1 MASWFYASEGKQQ
14 GPFPEGQFRDL
25 IAQGVVRPDTLV
37 WTEGMAGWQKAAEIP
52 GLVGGGA
59 PPMIPAGGPPTMGG
73 RGNGGAAGGSL
84 SVDFGI
90 LEFTWRSIVML
101 IGMCF
106 VIPAPWVFVWYTK
119 WIVPCV
125 KVPGRPNLSFTGNA
139 MALVPWFFGFIVL
152 AIAIGFIGSQLLSNL
167 LFLVQI
173 VLYWLLIKWIV
184 ANLASNGQPLG
195 LSFTGSV
202 WAYVGW
208 NLLFAI
214 SIITII
220 GWAWVAAAQMRW
232 FCRSIEGTRR
242 EIVFKG
248 SGLEILWR
256 GIVAAILFSLIIPI
270 PWVYRWI
277 MNWFASQTELAP
289 RGSPLGVTPSARAR
303 SLPARRRRPA
313 CRRA

>member
-14 GPFPEGQFRDL
+14 GPYPEGQFRDL
-25 IAQGVVRPDTLV
+25 IAQGIVRADTLV

-52 GLVGGGA
+52 GLIGGGGA
-59 PPMIPAGGPPTMGG
+59 PPMMPASGPPMMGS
-73 RGNGGAAGGSL
+73 GGYAGSGYAGDGAGGSL
-84 SVDFGI
+84 AVDFGI
-90 LEFTWRSIVML
+90 LEFTWRTLVL
-101 IGMCF
+101 VIGSCF
-106 VIPAPWVFVWYTK
+106 IIPVPWLFVWYTN

-139 MALVPWFFGFIVL
+139 MTLVPWFFGFIVL
-152 AIAIGFIGSQLLSNL
+152 AIVIGFIGSQLLSNL
-167 LFLVQI
+167 LFIAQI
-173 VLYWLLIKWIV
+173 VLYWLLIKWMV

-195 LSFTGSV
+195 LSFIGSV
-202 WAYVGW
+202 WAYIGW

-232 FCRSIEGTRR
+232 FCRNIDGTRR

-248 SGLEILWR
+248 SGLDILWR
-256 GIVAAILFSLIIPI
+256 GIVAVILCSLIIPI

-289 RGSPLGVTPSARAR
+289 RGAQAGT
-303 SLPARRRRPA
+303 
-313 CRRA
+313 

>member
-14 GPFPEGQFRDL
+14 GPYQEGQFRDL
-25 IAQGVVRPDTLV
+25 VAQGVVRPDTLV
-37 WTEGMAGWQKAAEIP
+37 WSEGMAGWQKAAEIP
-52 GLVGGGA
+52 GLIGGGGA
-59 PPMIPAGGPPTMGG
+59 PPMMPAGGPPMMGSG
-73 RGNGGAAGGSL
+73 GYAGAGYAGGGGGSGGAL

-101 IGMCF
+101 IGMCLI
-106 VIPAPWVFVWYTK
+106 IPVPWVFVWYTK
-119 WIVPCV
+119 WIVSCV

-139 MALVPWFFGFIVL
+139 MTLVPWFFGFIVR
-152 AIAIGFIGSQLLSNL
+152 AIAIGVIGSALLSNL
-167 LFLVQI
+167 LFIAQI
-173 VLYWLLIKWIV
+173 VLYWLLIKWMV
-184 ANLASNGQPLG
+184 ANLASNEQPLG
-195 LSFTGSV
+195 LSFSGSA
-202 WAYVGW
+202 WAYIGW

-248 SGLEILWR
+248 SGLGILWR
-256 GIVAAILFSLIIPI
+256 GIVAAILSSLIIPI

-289 RGSPLGVTPSARAR
+289 RGSLGA
-303 SLPARRRRPA
+303 
-313 CRRA
+313 

>member
-14 GPFPEGQFRDL
+14 GPYPEGQFRDL

-52 GLVGGGA
+52 GLVGGGG
-59 PPMIPAGGPPTMGG
+59 PPMMPADGPPMMGGGGYAGSGYAGGGG
-73 RGNGGAAGGSL
+73 GGSL
-84 SVDFGI
+84 AVDFGI
-90 LEFTWRSIVML
+90 LEFTWRTLVL
-101 IGMCF
+101 VIGSCF
-106 VIPAPWVFVWYTK
+106 VIPVPWLLVWYTK

-125 KVPGRPNLSFTGNA
+125 RVPGRPNLSFTGNA
-139 MALVPWFFGFIVL
+139 MTLVPWFFGFIVL
-152 AIAIGFIGSQLLSNL
+152 AIALGFVGSQLLSNL
-167 LFLVQI
+167 LFIVQI
-173 VLYWLLIKWIV
+173 VLYWLLIKWMV

-195 LSFTGSV
+195 LSFSGSV
-202 WAYVGW
+202 WAYIGW

-242 EIVFKG
+242 EILFKG
-248 SGLEILWR
+248 SGLDILWR
-256 GIVAAILFSLIIPI
+256 GIVAAILCSLIIPI

-289 RGSPLGVTPSARAR
+289 RGSLQA
-303 SLPARRRRPA
+303 
-313 CRRA
+313 

>member
-25 IAQGVVRPDTLV
+25 VAQGVVRPDTLV

-52 GLVGGGA
+52 GLIGGGA
-59 PPMIPAGGPPTMGG
+59 PPMMGASGYGSAGGH
-73 RGNGGAAGGSL
+73 AATTGGSL

-90 LEFTWRSIVML
+90 LEFTWRTIVLL
-101 IGMCF
+101 IGMIF
-106 VIPAPWVFVWYTK
+106 VIPAPWAFVWYMR

-125 KVPGRPNLSFTGNA
+125 TVPGRPNLSFTGNA
-139 MALVPWFFGFIVL
+139 MTLVPWYFGFIVL
-152 AIAIGFIGSQLLSNL
+152 AIALGFVGSEILSNL

-173 VLYWLLIKWIV
+173 VLYWLLIKWMV
-184 ANLASNGQPLG
+184 ANLASNDQPLG

-232 FCRSIEGTRR
+232 FCRNIEGTRR
-242 EIVFKG
+242 EIAFKG
-248 SGLEILWR
+248 SGLDILWR
-256 GIVAAILFSLIIPI
+256 GIVAAILCALIIPI

-277 MNWFASQTELAP
+277 MNWFASQTELVP
-289 RGSPLGVTPSARAR
+289 RGA
-303 SLPARRRRPA
+303 
-313 CRRA
+313 

>member
-25 IAQGVVRPDTLV
+25 ISQGVVRPDTLV

-52 GLVGGGA
+52 GLVGGG
-59 PPMIPAGGPPTMGG
+59 PPMVPAGGPPMMGS
-73 RGNGGAAGGSL
+73 GGYAGGGGEGSL
-84 SVDFGI
+84 AVDFGI
-90 LEFTWRSIVML
+90 LEFTWRTLVL
-101 IGMCF
+101 AIGSCF
-106 VIPAPWVFVWYTK
+106 VIPVPWLFVWYTN
-119 WIVPCV
+119 WIVPCI
-125 KVPGRPNLSFTGNA
+125 KVPGRPNLSFTGSA
-139 MALVPWFFGFIVL
+139 MTLVPWFFGFIVL
-152 AIAIGFIGSQLLSNL
+152 AIAIGVIGSTLLSNL
-167 LFLVQI
+167 LFIAQI
-173 VLYWLLIKWIV
+173 VLYWLLIKWMI

-195 LSFTGSV
+195 LSFTGTV

-248 SGLEILWR
+248 SGLDILWR
-256 GIVAAILFSLIIPI
+256 GIVAAILSSLIIPI

-277 MNWFASQTELAP
+277 MNWFASQTVLAP
-289 RGSPLGVTPSARAR
+289 RGSQGA
-303 SLPARRRRPA
+303 
-313 CRRA
+313 

>member
-25 IAQGVVRPDTLV
+25 VAQGVVRPDTLV

-52 GLVGGGA
+52 GLIGGGA
-59 PPMIPAGGPPTMGG
+59 PPAVPAGGPPMMGG
-73 RGNGGAAGGSL
+73 SGYGGAGGYAAAASGGSL

-90 LEFTWRSIVML
+90 LEFTWRTLALV
-101 IGMCF
+101 IGSCF
-106 VIPAPWVFVWYTK
+106 IIPVPWLFVWYTK
-119 WIVPCV
+119 WIVSCV
-125 KVPGRPNLSFTGNA
+125 RVPGRPNLSFTGSA
-139 MALVPWFFGFIVL
+139 MTLVPWYFGFIVL
-152 AIAIGFIGSQLLSNL
+152 AIALGYVGSEILSNL
-167 LFLVQI
+167 LFIVQV
-173 VLYWLLIKWIV
+173 VLYWLLIKWMV
-184 ANLASNGQPLG
+184 ANLASNGQLLG

-202 WAYVGW
+202 WAYIGW

-248 SGLEILWR
+248 SGLDILWR
-256 GIVAAILFSLIIPI
+256 GIVAAILCALIIPI

-277 MNWFASQTELAP
+277 MNWFASQTELVP
-289 RGSPLGVTPSARAR
+289 RGSQAAM
-303 SLPARRRRPA
+303 
-313 CRRA
+313 

>member
-270 PWVYRWI
+270 PWLYRWI

-289 RGSPLGVTPSARAR
+289 RGSL
-303 SLPARRRRPA
+303 
-313 CRRA
+313 

>member
-25 IAQGVVRPDTLV
+25 VAQGVVRPDTLV

-52 GLVGGGA
+52 GLIGGGA
-59 PPMIPAGGPPTMGG
+59 PPMVPTGGPPMMGG
-73 RGNGGAAGGSL
+73 SGYGGAGGYAAAGSGGSL

-90 LEFTWRSIVML
+90 LEFTWRSIVLL
-101 IGMCF
+101 IGMIF
-106 VIPAPWVFVWYTK
+106 IIPAPWVFVWYTK
-119 WIVPCV
+119 WIVSCV
-125 KVPGRPNLSFTGNA
+125 RVPGRPNLSFTGNA
-139 MALVPWFFGFIVL
+139 MTLLPWYFGFIVL
-152 AIAIGFIGSQLLSNL
+152 AIVIAFIGSQILSNL
-167 LFLVQI
+167 LFIVQI
-173 VLYWLLIKWIV
+173 VLYWLLIKWMV
-184 ANLASNGQPLG
+184 ANLASNEQPLG
-195 LSFTGSV
+195 LAFTGSI

-242 EIVFKG
+242 EIIFKG
-248 SGLEILWR
+248 SGLGILWR
-256 GIVAAILFSLIIPI
+256 GIVAAILCSLIIPI

-289 RGSPLGVTPSARAR
+289 RGSA
-303 SLPARRRRPA
+303 
-313 CRRA
+313 

>member
-14 GPFPEGQFRDL
+14 GPYPEGQFRDL
-25 IAQGVVRPDTLV
+25 IAQGIVRPDTLV
-37 WTEGMAGWQKAAEIP
+37 WSEGMAGWQKAAEIP

-59 PPMIPAGGPPTMGG
+59 PPTMPAGGPPAMGG
-73 RGNGGAAGGSL
+73 GGYAGAGYAGGGGGSGGAL

-106 VIPAPWVFVWYTK
+106 IIPVPWVFVWYTK

-125 KVPGRPNLSFTGNA
+125 KVPGRPNLSFTGSA
-139 MALVPWFFGFIVL
+139 MTLVPWFFGFIVL
-152 AIAIGFIGSQLLSNL
+152 AIAIGLTGIQLLSNL
-167 LFLVQI
+167 LFIVQI
-173 VLYWLLIKWIV
+173 VLYWLLVKWMV
-184 ANLASNGQPLG
+184 TNLASNGQPLG
-195 LSFTGSV
+195 LGFSGSV
-202 WAYVGW
+202 WAYIGW

-232 FCRSIEGTRR
+232 FCRNIEGTRR
-242 EIVFKG
+242 EVVFKG
-248 SGLEILWR
+248 SGLDILWR

-289 RGSPLGVTPSARAR
+289 RGAQAGM
-303 SLPARRRRPA
+303 
-313 CRRA
+313 

>member
-52 GLVGGGA
+52 GLIGGGGA
-59 PPMIPAGGPPTMGG
+59 PPMMPGGPPMMGSG
-73 RGNGGAAGGSL
+73 GYAGAGGYGGPGGASL
-84 SVDFGI
+84 AVDFGI
-90 LEFTWRSIVML
+90 LEFTWRTLALV
-101 IGMCF
+101 IGSF
-106 VIPAPWVFVWYTK
+106 FIIPVPWLFVWYTQ
-119 WIVPCV
+119 WIVSCV

-139 MALVPWFFGFIVL
+139 MTLVPWFFGFIVL
-152 AIAIGFIGSQLLSNL
+152 AIAIGYIGSEILSNL
-167 LFLVQI
+167 LFIVQI
-173 VLYWLLIKWIV
+173 VLYWLLIKWMI

-195 LSFTGSV
+195 LSFTGSI
-202 WAYVGW
+202 WAYIGW

-248 SGLEILWR
+248 SGLDILWR
-256 GIVAAILFSLIIPI
+256 GIVAVILCSLIIPI

-277 MNWFASQTELAP
+277 MNWFASQTELVA
-289 RGSPLGVTPSARAR
+289 RGSVAA
-303 SLPARRRRPA
+303 
-313 CRRA
+313 

>member
-14 GPFPEGQFRDL
+14 GPYPEGQFRDL
-25 IAQGVVRPDTLV
+25 IAQGIVRPETLV

-52 GLVGGGA
+52 GLISGGGA
-59 PPMIPAGGPPTMGG
+59 PPIIPAGGPPMMRGG
-73 RGNGGAAGGSL
+73 GYAGSGSAAGGSL

-90 LEFTWRSIVML
+90 LDFTWRTLVMV
-101 IGMCF
+101 IGSCF
-106 VIPAPWVFVWYTK
+106 VIPVPWLLVWYTE
-119 WIVPCV
+119 WLVPCV

-139 MALVPWFFGFIVL
+139 MAIVPWFFGFIVL
-152 AIAIGFIGSQLLSNL
+152 AIVVGFIGSQLLSNL
-167 LFLVQI
+167 LFVVQI
-173 VLYWLLIKWIV
+173 VLYWMLIKWMI

-202 WAYVGW
+202 WAYIGW

-232 FCRSIEGTRR
+232 FCRNIEGTRR
-242 EIVFKG
+242 EILFKG
-248 SGLEILWR
+248 SGLDILWR
-256 GIVAAILFSLIIPI
+256 GIVAAILCSLIIPI

-289 RGSPLGVTPSARAR
+289 RGSM
-303 SLPARRRRPA
+303 
-313 CRRA
+313 